1 MDVRSLAYRTDL
13 ALLEA
18 AGSEVEHHDDHVVV
32 RTPANPRYWWGNFVL
47 LAVPPAAD
55 DLSGWLEVFGSAH
68 PRAAHLA
75 FGVDGQD
82 GTLADLAGFAAAGLD
97 VEAATVMTASIVH
110 EPPRPNRGA
119 TYRPLR
125 SDKDWAQQVAL
136 GIAGEH
142 EKSGADFVVA
152 KTAAERALTG
162 HGSGEWWGAFL
173 GGRLAASMGLFVAST
188 GLARF
193 QNVKTHPDARG
204 RGLAG
209 TLVHEVSRFGFDEL
223 RAETLVMVADPD
235 YLAIRVYRSVGFTDS
250 EIQLQASRRPAGGRA

>member
-97 VEAATVMTASIVH
+97 V
-110 EPPRPNRGA
+110 
-119 TYRPLR
+119 
-125 SDKDWAQQVAL
+125 
-136 GIAGEH
+136 
-142 EKSGADFVVA
+142 
-152 KTAAERALTG
+152 
-162 HGSGEWWGAFL
+162 
-173 GGRLAASMGLFVAST
+173 GGRPGV
-188 GLARF
+188 
-193 QNVKTHPDARG
+193 
-204 RGLAG
+204 
-209 TLVHEVSRFGFDEL
+209 
-223 RAETLVMVADPD
+223 
-235 YLAIRVYRSVGFTDS
+235 
-250 EIQLQASRRPAGGRA
+250 